1 MMAFGS
7 TGKLLRVDLTHGTVQ
22 DEQLPESFYRLYP
35 GGKAMAGYFLLKELP
50 PGVEPLGPE
59 NLLVIANGWL
69 TGAPVS
75 TATRFTVAAR
85 SPLTGGYGES
95 EAGGFWG
102 AELHNAGW
110 DAILITGRAASPVY
124 LSILDEAVE
133 IRPAAHLW
141 GQDPEWAQEAIR
153 QELDEKHARVLQI
166 GLGGENL
173 VRFAAITH
181 DLRHFNGRN
190 GMGAVMGSKNLK
202 AVAVRGHGRYLDYA
216 VDAPRLAGLGRRL
229 AGEAQKHPLSRDL
242 HDKGTP
248 GLVSGL
254 NAGGILPTRNF
265 RQGAFEQVDAIQ
277 WDAYEKEL
285 LTARRSCYACA
296 VRCKREVSLDGR
308 QTTSPYGGPEYETV
322 ASFGSN
328 CAVDDLNAIAR
339 ANEMCNRF
347 TLDSISTGG
356 TIAFAM
362 ECFEHGLIDLKD
374 THGIQLRFGNAD
386 AMLQMVEQ
394 IARREGLGD
403 LLAEGSR
410 RAAQVIG
417 GEAPLL
423 ANEVK
428 GQELPFHDPRGK
440 VAVGLG
446 YAISETG
453 ADHLV
458 SYHDTMFA
466 NPGSLAFQS
475 AAPLG
480 ITQALPARELSQAK
494 VAMFLAGEHWS
505 SFEKVSGFCY
515 FGPAPRSF
523 IPIQDILD
531 AVRSATGWELTLE
544 DLMRMGERATVL
556 ARLFNLREGFT
567 AADDRLP
574 ERMFAPSEAG
584 ALAGVA
590 IDRQE
595 FSHAL
600 HQLYT
605 QKGWDP
611 ETGVPTRQRL
621 EDLDLAWAADLLG
634 IQE

>member
-1 MMAFGS
+1 MTSGS
-7 TGKLLRVDLTHGTVQ
+7 AGKLLRVDLTRGAIQV
-22 DEQLPESFYRLYP
+22 EQLPESFYRLYP

-50 PGVEPLGPE
+50 PGVEPLSPD

-85 SPLTGGYGES
+85 SPLTGAYGES

-110 DAILITGRAASPVY
+110 DAILITGKAASPVY
-124 LSILDEAVE
+124 LSILDDTVE

-141 GQDPEWAQEAIR
+141 GQDPEKTQEAIR
-153 QELDEKHARVLQI
+153 LELGEKHARVLQI

-181 DLRHFNGRN
+181 DLRHFNGRT

-202 AVAVRGHGRYLDYA
+202 AVAVRGRGRYLDYA
-216 VDAPRLAGLGRRL
+216 VDAPRLAGLGRKL
-229 AGEAQKHPLSRDL
+229 AAEAQKHPLSRDL

-322 ASFGSN
+322 AAFGSN

-362 ECFEHGLIDLKD
+362 ECFEHGLIGLED
-374 THGIQLRFGNAD
+374 THGIQLRFGDAD

-480 ITQALPARELSQAK
+480 ITQALPARELSQDK
-494 VAMFLAGEHWS
+494 VAMYLAGEHWS

-531 AVRSATGWELTLE
+531 AVHSATGWELSLE
-544 DLMRMGERATVL
+544 DLMRIGERATVL

-595 FSHAL
+595 FDRAL
-600 HQLYT
+600 HQLYA

-621 EDLDLAWAADLLG
+621 EALDLAWAADLLG
-634 IQE
+634 ILE